1 MLEDLR
7 IFKPTYMS
15 IVPRLLTRI
24 EALIKGKIKELSP
37 EEQDKV
43 NQIIEYK
50 IKEQAKHDG
59 AKGLNAAFD
68 QYPPYKFLRELL
80 GMIISNGFK
89 PPLLI
94 APSTL
99 VYLKASLNMGI
110 DNNMG

>member
-68 QYPPYKFLRELL
+68 QYPPYKFYEKLL

-89 PPLLI
+89 PPLPQLLLLPWYI
-94 APSTL
+94 
-99 VYLKASLNMGI
+99 
-110 DNNMG
+110 